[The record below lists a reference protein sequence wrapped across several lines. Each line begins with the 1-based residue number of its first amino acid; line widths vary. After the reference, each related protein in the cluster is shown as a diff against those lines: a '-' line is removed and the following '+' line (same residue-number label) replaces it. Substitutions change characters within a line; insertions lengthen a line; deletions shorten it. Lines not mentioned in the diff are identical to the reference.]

1 MSRTMEQKL
10 GLERWVHMSIH
21 CTASWSLA
29 PACACLLLP
38 SVLVDRLSSPHHYHS
53 PHSFTKLFHY
63 SFTKHSLHSST
74 AKLRFYLTST
84 SAMADRP
91 PVLWALSPRRRP
103 LQEGKSPSTYLKAT
117 RELPP
122 ISWALSSSPGA
133 LHDNGSLSTSQDA
146 FTINVSRHLE
156 GNESQDDGY
165 IKLEYSY
172 PVSECEED
180 DSGTSGGGMSTS
192 CEDSDITAVQHAAS
206 ASVAANLPAAFGSGN
221 RSFSLE
227 TEATRNNRVELVT
240 RKLGNIQ
247 KREARISECNRELDR
262 ITAEVTALSKDT
274 TSKQNCLSIS
284 RDVLTKIDFGSGN
297 DTERF
302 VHHLVTLGE
311 EKHAVSAILQKTA
324 KKYRRSQGRIEK
336 RRQKQSDKRG
346 QHEARNSSNKVRVK
360 VGGWTEDPMVV
371 SNAYRNATPAAT
383 KVKGEEVGKKEEGF
397 ESGTAARGESLKVEE
412 K

>member
-1 MSRTMEQKL
+1 
-10 GLERWVHMSIH
+10 
-21 CTASWSLA
+21 
-29 PACACLLLP
+29 
-38 SVLVDRLSSPHHYHS
+38 
-53 PHSFTKLFHY
+53 
-63 SFTKHSLHSST
+63 
-74 AKLRFYLTST
+74 
-84 SAMADRP
+84 MADRP
-91 PVLWALSPRRRP
+91 PILWALSPRRRP
-103 LQEGKSPSTYLKAT
+103 LQGGKSPSTYLKAT

-122 ISWALSSSPGA
+122 IPWALSSSPGA
-133 LHDNGSLSTSQDA
+133 LHDNGSLFTSQDT

-165 IKLEYSY
+165 IKLEYSH

-180 DSGTSGGGMSTS
+180 NSGTNGGGVSTS
-192 CEDSDITAVQHAAS
+192 CEDSDIAAVQHAAS
-206 ASVAANLPAAFGSGN
+206 ASVAATLPAAFGSGN
-221 RSFSLE
+221 RSLPLE

-324 KKYRRSQGRIEK
+324 KKYRKSQGRVEK
-336 RRQKQSDKRG
+336 RRQKQSDKKG
-346 QHEARNSSNKVRVK
+346 QHEAKNSSNKVRVK
-360 VGGWTEDPMVV
+360 VGGWTEDPVVV
-371 SNAYRNATPAAT
+371 SNACWNATPAAT
-383 KVKGEEVGKKEEGF
+383 KVKGEEAVKEEEGF
-397 ESGTAARGESLKVEE
+397 ESGTAATAEPYKIEE